1 MNTEIIFENKEEIEA
16 TEKVLG
22 TLKSQKLNENMDIL
36 LEEILKYAKEIDIKM
51 NNKGYETNYLDSV
64 SNLNEIDELQIS
76 EDIKEDTLKEEI
88 EDLVKR
94 INTRIKLLKES
105 NNEIN
110 KLTKEYK
117 LDNIDINEEIAKA
130 NLV

>member
-36 LEEILKYAKEIDIKM
+36 LEEILKYAKEMDIKM

-117 LDNIDINEEIAKA
+117 LDNIDINEEIEKA